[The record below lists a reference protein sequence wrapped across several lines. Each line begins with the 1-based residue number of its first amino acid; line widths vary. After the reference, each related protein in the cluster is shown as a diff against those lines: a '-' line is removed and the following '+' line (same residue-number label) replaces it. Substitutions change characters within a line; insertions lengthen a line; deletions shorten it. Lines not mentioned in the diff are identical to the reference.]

1 MEVYYERLL
10 KLINTFQHMT
20 KCSFLNIVFKSRL
33 LPYPLFLSFILHN
46 TCIFYLTM
54 VTDIKLVDV

>member
-46 TCIFYLTM
+46 TCIFLSYNGY
-54 VTDIKLVDV
+54 